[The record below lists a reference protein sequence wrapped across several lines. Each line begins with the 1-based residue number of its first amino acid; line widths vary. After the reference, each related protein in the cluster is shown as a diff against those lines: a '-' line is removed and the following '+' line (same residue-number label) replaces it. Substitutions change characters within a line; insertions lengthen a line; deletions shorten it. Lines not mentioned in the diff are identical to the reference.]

1 MAGEMVVY
9 SYSVQNAGTERTLGQ
24 YSHNTIGS
32 NSCSHNDDVIVSVLK
47 VSDSAHVYI
56 VTLSC

>member
-1 MAGEMVVY
+1 MVVY
-9 SYSVQNAGTERTLGQ
+9 SYSVQSAGTGRTLGQ

-32 NSCSHNDDVIVSVLK
+32 SSCSHNDDVIVSVLK